1 MGGGFKIPAKIIH
14 CFFLNLE
21 ASEILNQAYT
31 ENFSCLV
38 LFRKMKFVSLIN
50 YFQAGADANESDQ
63 DGDTPLTLAIE
74 NNHEAVVKL
83 LLENGAN
90 LIK

>member
-1 MGGGFKIPAKIIH
+1 MTLLVAKMIWS
-14 CFFLNLE
+14 FFDLCT
-21 ASEILNQAYT
+21 Y
-31 ENFSCLV
+31 
-38 LFRKMKFVSLIN
+38 LIN
-50 YFQAGADANESDQ
+50 YFQAGADVNVSDQ

-74 NNHEAVVKL
+74 NNYETVVKL

>member
-1 MGGGFKIPAKIIH
+1 M
-14 CFFLNLE
+14 
-21 ASEILNQAYT
+21 Y
-31 ENFSCLV
+31 
-38 LFRKMKFVSLIN
+38 LIN
-50 YFQAGADANESDQ
+50 YFQAGADVNVSDQ

-74 NNHEAVVKL
+74 NNYETVVKL

>member
-1 MGGGFKIPAKIIH
+1 MSGFLI
-14 CFFLNLE
+14 
-21 ASEILNQAYT
+21 YG
-31 ENFSCLV
+31 V
-38 LFRKMKFVSLIN
+38 LIN
-50 YFQAGADANESDQ
+50 YFQAGADVNVSDQ

-74 NNHEAVVKL
+74 NNYETVVKL

>member
-1 MGGGFKIPAKIIH
+1 MLKISAFYFMWNP
-14 CFFLNLE
+14 
-21 ASEILNQAYT
+21 EICQDPPT
-31 ENFSCLV
+31 CGQDDLV
-38 LFRKMKFVSLIN
+38 LFWWNVQFVYLIN
-50 YFQAGADANESDQ
+50 YFQAGADVNVSDQ

-74 NNHEAVVKL
+74 NNYETVVKL

>member
-1 MGGGFKIPAKIIH
+1 MK
-14 CFFLNLE
+14 CQN
-21 ASEILNQAYT
+21 
-31 ENFSCLV
+31 CV
-38 LFRKMKFVSLIN
+38 LIYLF
-50 YFQAGADANESDQ
+50 FQAGADVNVSDQ

-74 NNHEAVVKL
+74 NNHETVVKL